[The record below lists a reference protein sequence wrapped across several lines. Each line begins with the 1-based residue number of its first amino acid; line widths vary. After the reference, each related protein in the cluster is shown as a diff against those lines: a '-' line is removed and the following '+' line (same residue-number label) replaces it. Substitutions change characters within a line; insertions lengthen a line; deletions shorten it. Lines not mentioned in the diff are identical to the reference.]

1 MLKCIW
7 GYKRKIC
14 SRFTHSICHTIDFT
28 AFGLYRDH
36 PQALI
41 LNNFK
46 KFLNLSKQKVLIFK
60 KYSLKRV
67 SSKNVQSSDFLLDYD
82 SPNSTGPSF
91 LRFITK
97 VDFQIFGL
105 TQIWP
110 WAITNHQR
118 RGKIINLK
126 LDRLLSNTVRFW
138 LLSRIMIRK
147 LN

>member
-1 MLKCIW
+1 MFKKLSISL
-7 GYKRKIC
+7 RKNFFYARNFATVGVQMKLRI
-14 SRFTHSICHTIDFT
+14 STKKMQSIQRFICHKIDFT

-105 TQIWP
+105 TQI
-110 WAITNHQR
+110 
-118 RGKIINLK
+118 
-126 LDRLLSNTVRFW
+126 
-138 LLSRIMIRK
+138 
-147 LN
+147 